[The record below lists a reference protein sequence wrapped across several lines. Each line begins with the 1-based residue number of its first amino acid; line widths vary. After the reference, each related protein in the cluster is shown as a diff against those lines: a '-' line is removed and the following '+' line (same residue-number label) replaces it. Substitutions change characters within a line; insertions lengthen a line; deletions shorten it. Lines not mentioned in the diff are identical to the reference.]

1 MIRVPRSLRSRL
13 LGSTGI
19 PFPLPFG
26 VTFGLLVVNGLFE
39 DTSGMSP
46 EDQASGSDLVG
57 IVALLT
63 LLALG
68 GLVLG
73 TVEWRRS
80 VTLTDVGVEVH
91 TGWRRRVVPW
101 GDVDAIEFCQIR
113 MGKGT
118 TPAAELVRRDG
129 SRVELRALAQTA
141 GRVRQRQV
149 DVLAVACA
157 RHGVEI
163 RSDGSWWWRRI
174 DLAGHPGLRAAYGRR
189 PATQNDLA
197 QDRQL
202 RASGEHRPGL
212 AQEKL

>member
-1 MIRVPRSLRSRL
+1 MIRVPRALRSRL

-26 VTFGLLVVNGLFE
+26 LIFGLVVVNGLFE

-46 EDQASGSDLVG
+46 EDRASGSDLVF
-57 IVALLT
+57 IVAMLT
-63 LLALG
+63 FLALG

-80 VTLTDVGVEVH
+80 VTLNDDGVEVH
-91 TGWRRRVVPW
+91 TGWRRRFVPW
-101 GDVDAIEFCQIR
+101 GDLEAIEFCQIL

-149 DVLAVACA
+149 DVLADACA
-157 RHGVEI
+157 RHGVEV

-174 DLAGHPGLRAAYGRR
+174 DLAGKPGGLRAAHGRR
-189 PATQNDLA
+189 QARQNDALR
-197 QDRQL
+197 DRQL
-202 RASGEHRPGL
+202 
-212 AQEKL
+212 